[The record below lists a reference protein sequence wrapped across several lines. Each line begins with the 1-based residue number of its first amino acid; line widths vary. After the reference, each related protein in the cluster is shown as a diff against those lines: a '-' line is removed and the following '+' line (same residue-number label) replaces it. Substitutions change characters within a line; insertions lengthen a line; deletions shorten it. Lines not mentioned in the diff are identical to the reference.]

1 MTALPSLKYIS
12 PKPIAPAYPDC
23 LFMRAGL
30 AMDPQGRLFVSDGA
44 RQQILQLDSKGR
56 EVRAWGKEGTGA
68 GEFKTPHLI
77 TADRQGN
84 LYAAEVGGQRVQRLK
99 RVSVP
104 Q

>member
-30 AMDPQGRLFVSDGA
+30 GA

-99 RVSVP
+99 RVSVRASAH
-104 Q
+104 